1 MLPDPFAALRTEHP
15 GRFAS
20 PERIAELSRERFKPW
35 PLLKV
40 QPRRPGAPPPIAHP
54 GFVRNE
60 RFRTG
65 NEPVIAGTDRSKQ
78 RREAQKAAAYRAARE
93 PKR

>member
-1 MLPDPFAALRTEHP
+1 MMTDPFASLRQSHP

-20 PERIAELSRERFKPW
+20 PERIEQLSRERFKPW

-54 GFVRNE
+54 GFCRNE

-65 NEPVIAGTDRSKQ
+65 NEPVIPGTNRAKQ
-78 RREAQKAAAYRAARE
+78 RHEAQKAAAYRKAME
-93 PKR
+93 PKC